1 MYVCAEHKS
10 YAGYKLYEVIPKT
23 KTEQN
28 HLRSLSQSTEEYD
41 FWSMTRIIGDSSN
54 VLVAPD
60 HQAKFERSLQN
71 FNITYTVTVD
81 NVETLVQKE
90 RFLQTVSRAFSR
102 SIKFNQYYRYDEIV
116 EYLDDLA
123 KSYPK
128 LVTVGTIGKSF
139 ECRDIKSITISD
151 GQRSN
156 GTKSTILVD
165 AGIHAREWIAP
176 ATALY
181 IIHELVEN
189 YSENQKLL
197 ENLNWIVVPVLNP
210 DGYEYTHTQ
219 ERFWRKTRKPTGNCA
234 GTDANRN
241 FDYHWSEIGS
251 SSNPCSDTFHGKNAF
266 SEPETIALRD
276 LMHSIRGEC
285 KFYLTLHSY
294 GQYLLYPW
302 GYTESLPVKWK
313 DIDDVAKAGAKAIR
327 RATGSRYT
335 VGSSTNV
342 LYAAAGGSDDY
353 ALGVA
358 QIPISITME
367 LPSGGRIGFIEFI
380 IHQIMRFWLGNTKL
394 FVGINGF
401 APSPKQ
407 IEGIV
412 KESWIGIKAMALVVD
427 QKF

>member
-1 MYVCAEHKS
+1 MSLKYLIIFVHLHLAVMHVCAEHKS

-28 HLRSLSQSTEEYD
+28 YLHSLSQSTEEYD

-54 VLVAPD
+54 VLVPPD
-60 HQAKFERSLQN
+60 HQDKFERSLQN
-71 FNITYTVTVD
+71 NNITYTVVVD
-81 NVETLVQKE
+81 NVATLVQKE
-90 RFLQTVSRAFSR
+90 RFLQSVSRAFSR

-139 ECRDIKSITISD
+139 ERRDIKSITISD

-189 YSENQKLL
+189 YSKNQKLL

-219 ERFWRKTRKPTGNCA
+219 ERFWRKTRKPTGACT

-251 SSNPCSDTFHGKNAF
+251 STYPCSDTFHGKKAF

-302 GYTESLPVKWK
+302 GYTESLPATWK

-358 QIPISITME
+358 HIPISITME
-367 LPSGGRIGFIEFI
+367 LPSGGRI
-380 IHQIMRFWLGNTKL
+380 
-394 FVGINGF
+394 GINGF